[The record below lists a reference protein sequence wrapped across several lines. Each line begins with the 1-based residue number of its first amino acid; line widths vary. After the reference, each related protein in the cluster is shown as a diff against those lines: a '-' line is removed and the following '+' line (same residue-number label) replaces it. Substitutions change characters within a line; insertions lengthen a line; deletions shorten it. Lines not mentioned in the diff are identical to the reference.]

1 MNLILGASGELG
13 SCLAQESP
21 ATDTILLKRSEVNEW
36 VKGGETF
43 IRKELVDSFG
53 GTTKQINIFYCIGN
67 TNPNAKVEILDTLNF
82 QLPKSIAKAS
92 DNLPIRLITFGNVH
106 EDSKIYN
113 PYMDSKRRFRDFL
126 LQQESHL
133 EWNHFQLHTLYSE
146 TLPKTFMFLG
156 QMLESI
162 RIGDKFTMS
171 SGKQLRQFHHTSDVV
186 HAIYSLLPDIKGNS
200 VLQVS
205 SKHSIRLAD
214 LASTI
219 FSQRGEL
226 GSLEIGS
233 MEDLENEVY
242 LDVYRVPE
250 SLKSHDFRN
259 PLIEIPKLVSHVWLP
274 NQFN

>member
-1 MNLILGASGELG
+1 
-13 SCLAQESP
+13 
-21 ATDTILLKRSEVNEW
+21 
-36 VKGGETF
+36 
-43 IRKELVDSFG
+43 
-53 GTTKQINIFYCIGN
+53 
-67 TNPNAKVEILDTLNF
+67 
-82 QLPKSIAKAS
+82 
-92 DNLPIRLITFGNVH
+92 
-106 EDSKIYN
+106 
-113 PYMDSKRRFRDFL
+113 
-126 LQQESHL
+126 
-133 EWNHFQLHTLYSE
+133 
-146 TLPKTFMFLG
+146 
-156 QMLESI
+156 MLESI